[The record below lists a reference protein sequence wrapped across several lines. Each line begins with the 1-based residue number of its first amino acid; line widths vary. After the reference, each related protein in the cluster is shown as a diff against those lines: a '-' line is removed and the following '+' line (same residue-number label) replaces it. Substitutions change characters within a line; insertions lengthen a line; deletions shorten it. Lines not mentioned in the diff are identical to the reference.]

1 MEQLRNAWE
10 KINTGFWFLPSI
22 SVALSVGL
30 SFILLSIDSI
40 YVSRM
45 GLSVA
50 GLFGGTADAARVL
63 LSTIA
68 GSLITVISIAFSITI
83 VALQQASTQY
93 SPRVLRSF
101 TKDKGN
107 QAVLGTYLGTFIY
120 ALLILRSV
128 RAADSAAAEFVPALS
143 ITVGLALTLAC
154 MGLLIYFISHIA
166 SSLQIE
172 NIIKRIHEDLVGQ
185 IEDLYPDK
193 LGAAA
198 DVETSGEEL
207 FEQLKGFHETLVV
220 KTPKSG
226 FVRAIDSRPL
236 EGFADQAIPTVFVRA
251 AVGDFVVFG
260 ETVAEISVGRE
271 SARARAD
278 DLADA
283 IIIDHERSVN
293 QDALFEIGQ
302 LVDIALRALS
312 PSVNDPTTAEY
323 CLFRLTDALC
333 QLASREFPSNKRTFD
348 SGPTVFI
355 FNRPGWPEFVDV
367 AYSQIRRA
375 AADDVHVTGVL
386 VRQLAKLMRYAPDG
400 NRVEAITRQLIEIRE
415 ILGRQ
420 VFSKRETATLRSH
433 IDAALQIRYSAR

>member
-1 MEQLRNAWE
+1 MERLRTVWE

-40 YVSRM
+40 YVFRI
-45 GLSVA
+45 GRSVV

-93 SPRVLRSF
+93 SPRVLRNF
-101 TKDKGN
+101 TRDKGN

-120 ALLILRSV
+120 ALLVLRSV
-128 RAADSAAAEFVPALS
+128 RAGDSAAAEFVPALS

-154 MGLLIYFISHIA
+154 MGLLIYFISHIS

-172 NIIKRIHEDLVGQ
+172 NIIKRIHDDLVGQ
-185 IEDLYPDK
+185 IEGLYPDK

-198 DVETSGEEL
+198 NVEAAGDEL
-207 FEQLKGFHETLVV
+207 FEQLKGVNETLAV
-220 KTPKSG
+220 KTRKSG

-236 EGFADQAIPTVFVRA
+236 EGFADQTIPAVFVRA
-251 AVGDFVVFG
+251 GVGDFVVFG
-260 ETVAEISVGRE
+260 ETVAEISTSRE
-271 SARARAD
+271 VASARAD

-293 QDALFEIGQ
+293 QDPLFAIGQ

-312 PSVNDPTTAEY
+312 TSVNDPTTAEY

-348 SGPTVFI
+348 SSPTVFI
-355 FNRPGWPEFVDV
+355 FNRPGWPEFVD
-367 AYSQIRRA
+367 ASYSQIRRA

-400 NRVEAITRQLIEIRE
+400 NRGEAVTGQLIEIRQT
-415 ILGRQ
+415 LDRQ
-420 VFSKRETATLRSH
+420 VFSEREAAALLSH
-433 IDAALQIRYSAR
+433 IDAALQVRFSAR